1 MFHRI
6 DLSSVPFDPYIP
18 LLEPELTEDLQSL
31 VRDLNGSRVIHVNS
45 TPVGGGVAEILRS
58 LVPLS
63 KGLGLDTD
71 WYIVSPPKEFFD
83 VTKKIHNLLQGAD
96 GALTDAESETYNLY
110 GGAASNLDLA
120 PLAADVWILHDPQLL
135 PLMAMLT
142 EGEHPPIVWVCHID
156 LSTPNEKM
164 LASAFPNII
173 RSDVKVFSMP
183 QYVPSN
189 LDNAVVHIIPPAI
202 DPLSEKNMPMPMEE
216 ARKRMADMGIDL
228 SRPLVTQVSRFDP
241 WKDPAGVVEAYKKAK
256 ESVHNLQLAYL
267 GASHAADDPEG
278 KVIFDKLTE
287 DTRHDPDIHLYGDA
301 DIPLETV
308 DLVVSAFQT
317 ASDVVLQ
324 KSIRE
329 GFGLTVTEAMW
340 KNQPVIGGNVG
351 GIRAQISDGESG
363 FLVDSVEECA
373 SRIVQLLERPEL
385 RESMGVAAKAS
396 VRNRFLLP
404 RLLRDY
410 LRAAKTS
417 KALDRRIH

>member
-58 LVPLS
+58 LVPIS

-71 WYIVSPPKEFFD
+71 WYIISPPKEFFD

-96 GALTDAESETYNLY
+96 GALTDAESETYSLY

-135 PLMAMLT
+135 PLMAMLP

-173 RSDVKVFSMP
+173 RSDLKVFSMP

-189 LDNAVVHIIPPAI
+189 LDDAVVHIIPPAI
-202 DPLSEKNMPMPMEE
+202 DPLSEKNIPMPMEE
-216 ARKRMADMGIDL
+216 ACKRMADMGIDL
-228 SRPLVTQVSRFDP
+228 SRPLVTQVSTVR
-241 WKDPAGVVEAYKKAK
+241 
-256 ESVHNLQLAYL
+256 
-267 GASHAADDPEG
+267 
-278 KVIFDKLTE
+278 
-287 DTRHDPDIHLYGDA
+287 
-301 DIPLETV
+301 PLER
-308 DLVVSAFQT
+308 S
-317 ASDVVLQ
+317 
-324 KSIRE
+324 R
-329 GFGLTVTEAMW
+329 
-340 KNQPVIGGNVG
+340 
-351 GIRAQISDGESG
+351 RSG
-363 FLVDSVEECA
+363 
-373 SRIVQLLERPEL
+373 
-385 RESMGVAAKAS
+385 
-396 VRNRFLLP
+396 
-404 RLLRDY
+404 
-410 LRAAKTS
+410 
-417 KALDRRIH
+417 

>member
-6 DLSSVPFDPYIP
+6 DLSSVPFDPYTR

-31 VRDLNGSRVIHVNS
+31 VRDMNGSRVVHVNS

-58 LVPLS
+58 LVPIS

-71 WYIVSPPKEFFD
+71 WYIISPPKDFFD
-83 VTKKIHNLLQGAD
+83 VSKKIHNLLQGAD
-96 GALTDAESETYNLY
+96 GALTAAESETYSLY
-110 GGAASNLDLA
+110 GGEAGKLDFG

-135 PLMAMLT
+135 PLMAILP
-142 EGEHPPIVWVCHID
+142 EDKHPPIVWVCHID
-156 LSTPNEKM
+156 LSAPNEKM

-173 RSDVKVFSMP
+173 RADVKVFSMAE
-183 QYVPSN
+183 YVPSK
-189 LDNAVVHIIPPAI
+189 LDDTVVHVIPPAI
-202 DPLSEKNMPMPMEE
+202 DPLSEKNRPMPMSV
-216 ARKRMADMGIDL
+216 ARRRMSAMGIDV

-241 WKDPAGVVEAYKKAK
+241 WKDPWGVVDAYKKAK
-256 ESVHNLQLAYL
+256 ETVHNLQLAYL
-267 GASHAADDPEG
+267 GASHATDDPEG
-278 KVIFDKLTE
+278 KTILDALTD

-308 DLVVSAFQT
+308 DQVVSAFQT

-385 RESMGVAAKAS
+385 RKSMGAAAKES

-410 LRAAKTS
+410 LRAAKEC
-417 KALDRRIH
+417 KALDSRIH